1 MRIAFG
7 TTRLVHGLAHNSVDG
22 IGNYTRE
29 LYASLN
35 KNRAL
40 RLQPFMYGSTS
51 STTEALNL
59 GPFGAQALFSCATG
73 LAYPVASARISTQ
86 VDPPIDL
93 VHATDHL
100 IPSLRRVPVVAT
112 LMDAIPL
119 SHPEWVRANGKSLK
133 NLIWRKSARWATHI
147 ITISNYSKHEI
158 IKHFHLPETR
168 ISVIPLGVDAR
179 WFVSPPAAQL
189 QQVKTRYALPERFF
203 LFVGTL
209 QPRKNLARLILA
221 HKLLPQELRR
231 ECPLLVVGR
240 AGWGCEQEL
249 QALVHAEDATMK
261 WLNYVQDSD
270 LVPLVS
276 QATALVFPSLHEGFG
291 LPILEA
297 FAAGVPV
304 IASNTTSI
312 PEVAGSSALLI
323 DPCNT
328 GELAEAMKLML
339 NDESLSRL
347 LREQGRARARTFSW
361 DQTAAMTASVY
372 AKVLESF

>member
-1 MRIAFG
+1 
-7 TTRLVHGLAHNSVDG
+7 
-22 IGNYTRE
+22 
-29 LYASLN
+29 
-35 KNRAL
+35 
-40 RLQPFMYGSTS
+40 
-51 STTEALNL
+51 
-59 GPFGAQALFSCATG
+59 
-73 LAYPVASARISTQ
+73 
-86 VDPPIDL
+86 
-93 VHATDHL
+93 
-100 IPSLRRVPVVAT
+100 
-112 LMDAIPL
+112 MDAIPL
-119 SHPEWVRANGKSLK
+119 SHPEWVRASGKNLK
-133 NLIWRKSARWATHI
+133 NLLWRKSARWATHI
-147 ITISNYSKHEI
+147 VTISNYSKHEI
-158 IKHFHLPETR
+158 IKHFHVPEAR

-221 HKLLPQELRR
+221 HKLLPQKLRR
-231 ECPLLVVGR
+231 EYPLLVVGR

-249 QALVHAEDATMK
+249 QALAHAEGDTMK
-261 WLNYVQDSD
+261 WLNYVQDAD
-270 LVPLVS
+270 LVTLVS

-312 PEVAGSSALLI
+312 PEVADDSALLV
-323 DPCNT
+323 DPLST
-328 GELAEAMKLML
+328 AELAEAMELML
-339 NDESLSRL
+339 DAGTLPQQ